1 MQLCS
6 PTAFTSIP
14 SSNCDGISSA
24 SIWQKVT
31 NYLRV
36 YSESRVWGQASIA
49 LHEPQLDP
57 LQNGYHMV
65 SDGQLI
71 PAVVVKQTVLLSG
84 VLAEPTTYPALIFA
98 SEAVSVRMM
107 RTQNKHDTDDD
118 GDFDDL

>member
-1 MQLCS
+1 MMQLCRKLFAVTKGN
-6 PTAFTSIP
+6 TAFLS
-14 SSNCDGISSA
+14 
-24 SIWQKVT
+24 
-31 NYLRV
+31 
-36 YSESRVWGQASIA
+36 
-49 LHEPQLDP
+49 
-57 LQNGYHMV
+57 MV